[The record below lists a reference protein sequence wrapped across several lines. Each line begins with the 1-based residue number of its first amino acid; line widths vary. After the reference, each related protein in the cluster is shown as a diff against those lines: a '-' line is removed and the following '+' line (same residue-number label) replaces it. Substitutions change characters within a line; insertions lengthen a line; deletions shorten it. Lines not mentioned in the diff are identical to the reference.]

1 MHQQVNESHYDN
13 LVYIICHGKLQ
24 NSMSSFNLE
33 KIRGRTHN
41 VHGYLE
47 EVSDENPVFKQ
58 KHEEYIIEEKI
69 IKKLTEYA
77 NSTVVIAFS
86 AEWCKDC
93 HKNIP
98 ALDHISEATGIEI
111 RIFGHLMRDAKD
123 SKKRW
128 RIPPSPVEVE
138 EFDVIKIP
146 HIVLLNQ
153 SGEIMGEIIENPPEG
168 TSLEKAMLDLLER

>member
-1 MHQQVNESHYDN
+1 M
-13 LVYIICHGKLQ
+13 VYIICHGKPQ
-24 NSMSSFNLE
+24 NSMQSFNLE
-33 KIRGRTHN
+33 KIRGRTHY

-47 EVSDENPVFKQ
+47 EVSDENPIFKQ

-69 IKKLTEYA
+69 IKKLSEYA

-98 ALDHISEATGIEI
+98 ALDLISKATGIEI
-111 RIFGHLMRDAKD
+111 RIFGHLMRDAKG

-146 HIVLLNQ
+146 HIVLLNH
-153 SGEIMGEIIENPPEG
+153 SGEKMGEIIENPPEG
-168 TSLEKAMLDLLER
+168 MSLEKAILDILEK